1 MSGFFD
7 IYSLIFL
14 VIAVVIFMRLGSV
27 LGRRTGNEPSP
38 YENGRKPSR
47 MATRPTPENV
57 ITLPRAEQAPER
69 DMAPETGAPDWSALK
84 RHAKPDTPLYDGL
97 VAISRA
103 DSAFD
108 PDSFLNGAKSAYEM
122 IVQGFAA
129 GDRDTLRSLLS
140 ADVYESFSGAIAERE
155 ERGERME
162 TTFVGFETVKLSG
175 AALEDKVA
183 RIAVRF
189 KSELVSV
196 TYDKEGRVIE
206 GDPTSVQK
214 PDEIWTF
221 ARSTASRDPNWEL
234 VATESG

>member
-38 YENGRKPSR
+38 YENGRKPPR
-47 MATRPTPENV
+47 MATQTTSENV
-57 ITLPRAEQAPER
+57 ITLPRPDNVSGR
-69 DMAPETGAPDWSALK
+69 DVALEPAAPDWSALK

-103 DSAFD
+103 DPAFE
-108 PDSFLNGAKSAYEM
+108 PDGFVNGAKAAYEM
-122 IVQGFAA
+122 IVQAFAA
-129 GDRDTLRSLLS
+129 GDRGTLRSLLS
-140 ADVYESFSGAIAERE
+140 ADVFESFSTAMTERE

-162 TTFVGFETVKLSG
+162 TSFVGFESVKLAKAS
-175 AALEDKVA
+175 LEDKVA
-183 RIAVRF
+183 RVSVRF
-189 KSELVSV
+189 RSELVSV
-196 TYDKEGRVIE
+196 TYDGEGRVIE
-206 GDPTSVQK
+206 GDPTTVQK

-221 ARSTASRDPNWEL
+221 ARSVASRDPNWEL
-234 VATESG
+234 VATETS

>member
-47 MATRPTPENV
+47 MATQASSENV
-57 ITLPRAEQAPER
+57 ITLPRPESVPGR
-69 DMAPETGAPDWSALK
+69 DAASEPAAPDWSALK

-103 DSAFD
+103 DPSFE
-108 PDSFLNGAKSAYEM
+108 PDGFVNGAKAAYEM
-122 IVQGFAA
+122 IVQAFAT
-129 GDRDTLRSLLS
+129 GDRGTLRSLLS
-140 ADVYESFSGAIAERE
+140 ADVFESFSKAIAERE

-162 TTFVGFETVKLSG
+162 TSFVGFESVKLAKAS
-175 AALEDKVA
+175 LEDKVA
-183 RIAVRF
+183 RVSVRF

-196 TYDKEGRVIE
+196 TYDGEGRVIE

-221 ARSTASRDPNWEL
+221 ARSVASRDPNWEL
-234 VATESG
+234 VATESS